1 MSSVVVRREGELWW
15 VGLNRPDRRNAH
27 DEAMVAEFDAVL
39 AEARRTPSILLVH
52 STTPG
57 MFAAGADIREMRD
70 RGSDH
75 ALRAINAGLFE
86 RLEAHR
92 WPTIALVDG
101 PALGG
106 GCEMALACDFRIA
119 SPRAVFA
126 QPELSLGILAGAGGN
141 WRLAQLVGL
150 ATARRMLYA
159 GARLDA
165 SSALAAGL
173 VDEIADD
180 LPARGAALAVTIAQR
195 SWRALELTKL
205 ALRAHRQDTT
215 NFDTAA
221 QALLFDSADKY
232 ERMTTFLER
241 KKA

>member
-1 MSSVVVRREGELWW
+1 MANILVCDDERSICEMLDISLRREGHRVET
-15 VGLNRPDRRNAH
+15 VQNGQ
-27 DEAMVAEFDAVL
+27 
-39 AEARRTPSILLVH
+39 
-52 STTPG
+52 
-57 MFAAGADIREMRD
+57 AAKNKIDGALYDVIITDIKMP
-70 RGSDH
+70 
-75 ALRAINAGLFE
+75 N
-86 RLEAHR
+86 
-92 WPTIALVDG
+92 VDG
-101 PALGG
+101 IEVLRHAHKV
-106 GCEMALACDFRIA
+106 
-119 SPRAVFA
+119 SPDSAV
-126 QPELSLGILAGAGGN
+126 ILITAVDDYEAAVEAVKAGG
-141 WRLAQLVGL
+141 
-150 ATARRMLYA
+150 
-159 GARLDA
+159 A
-165 SSALAAGL
+165 SDYIRKSPGL

>member
-1 MSSVVVRREGELWW
+1 
-15 VGLNRPDRRNAH
+15 
-27 DEAMVAEFDAVL
+27 
-39 AEARRTPSILLVH
+39 
-52 STTPG
+52 
-57 MFAAGADIREMRD
+57 
-70 RGSDH
+70 
-75 ALRAINAGLFE
+75 
-86 RLEAHR
+86 
-92 WPTIALVDG
+92 
-101 PALGG
+101 
-106 GCEMALACDFRIA
+106 MALACDFRIA

-165 SSALAAGL
+165 TLALAAGL